1 MRKKLFLI
9 LLCVILSLGN
19 FTVIAAS
26 AEESDSDGYKIVGT
40 NYAGD
45 YIISNISVSD
55 YGAKGDGKADDTK
68 AFRSALAA
76 ASAQGGGVVHVPAGE
91 YRITAPLSVGSGV
104 TLNGVWSVPD
114 SSFSDQ
120 TVLVCDYDSNGNTAS
135 SGYFITLN
143 NISAVQN
150 LNIYYA
156 RQDAE
161 NPVEYP
167 YTIGTNVAIT
177 SAKNI
182 TLLNSY
188 NGILVSTASHVEN
201 IYATC
206 FNIGFKNRQNYEIS
220 EFVNLN
226 FSGKFLN
233 SYDKTSVSD
242 IKKGAK
248 DCKAVIT
255 GKCDDLFIYGVT
267 IDEEYYTNRIY
278 VELEESIPVA
288 PKQAY
293 GHIFQINGA
302 DVVCTDENYY
312 IKVSVEDEIH
322 NVTQYSHQVSQG
334 RFPSSDQLF
343 VVSAY
348 GAKGNNTA
356 DDTSA
361 VLAAIDAADQAGGGT
376 VFFPVGEYRISGKI
390 SVPAGVEL
398 RGAWDSPMQQSKSVL
413 CFYTALPETDAMIT
427 LEKDSGLHG
436 FSVRIPDYSYNAL
449 ETSKYPWIVRG
460 NGSGV
465 WVENLTFINAWNGV
479 DLATNRCDDFLL
491 KGIWGTCM
499 NQMLNIG
506 GGSTNGI
513 IEYTMTTYGTWWEY
527 TGRATDNI
535 SEFSYENAVSLTIGN
550 AKNIAAFSVSAF
562 GVRSTLA
569 LIDEDGK
576 GVESLRLIRCV
587 SDLPNG
593 CNNVEVSKGT
603 NIAIIGLSTG
613 GGVPGSKYIKIYP
626 TFDGTMRVYGQ
637 IVWSNGSGTVIYPDY
652 DFKTYNS
659 RSEDVD
665 ILNFD
670 FAWEKSGGCNGM
682 LDASVFGAAAVPLLF
697 GAIMLLKKKSVKS
710 LKD

>member
-9 LLCVILSLGN
+9 LLCAILALGN
-19 FTVIAAS
+19 FTAIAVS
-26 AEESDSDGYKIVGT
+26 AEESNSDGYKIVGT
-40 NYAGD
+40 NNVGD
-45 YIISNISVSD
+45 YVISNISVAD
-55 YGAKGDGKADDTK
+55 YGAKGDGKEDDTK

-76 ASAQGGGVVHVPAGE
+76 ASAQGGGVVHVPAGK
-91 YRITAPLSVGSGV
+91 YRITAPLSIGSGV
-104 TLNGVWSVPD
+104 TLSGVWSVPEK
-114 SSFSDQ
+114 SFSKQ

-135 SGYFITLN
+135 SSYFITLN
-143 NISAVQN
+143 GTSAVQN

-156 RQDAE
+156 RQNAE
-161 NPVEYP
+161 EPVEYP

-182 TLLNSY
+182 TLFNSY
-188 NGILVSTASHVEN
+188 NGILVGTASHVEN

-233 SYDKTSVSD
+233 AYDKTSVSD
-242 IKKGAK
+242 IKKGTK

-267 IDEEYYTNRIY
+267 IDEKYYTNRIY
-278 VELEESIPVA
+278 VELEENIPVA

-302 DVVCTDENYY
+302 DVVCTDEDYY
-312 IKVSVEDEIH
+312 IKVSVEDEIK
-322 NVTQYSHQVSQG
+322 NVTKYSHQVSEG
-334 RFPSSDQLF
+334 RYPSSKKLF

-348 GAKGNNTA
+348 GAKGDNTA

-361 VLAAIDAADQAGGGT
+361 VLAAVDAAKQAGGGT
-376 VFFPVGEYRISGKI
+376 VFFPVGEYKISGKI
-390 SVPAGVEL
+390 TVPTGVEL

-413 CFYTALPETDAMIT
+413 CFYTSLPETDAMIT
-427 LEKDSGLHG
+427 LEKNSGIH
-436 FSVRIPDYSYNAL
+436 DYSYDAL

-465 WVENLTFINAWNGV
+465 WVENLTFINTWNGV
-479 DLATNRCDDFLL
+479 DLATNRCDKFLL

-499 NQMLNIG
+499 NQMFSIG
-506 GGSTNGI
+506 GGSSNGI
-513 IEYTMTTYGTWWEY
+513 IEYTMTTYGAWWEY

-535 SEFSYENAVSLTIGN
+535 SEYSYENTVALTIGD
-550 AKNIAAFSVSAF
+550 AKNIAAFSVSSF
-562 GVRSTLA
+562 GIRTTLS
-569 LIDEDGK
+569 LIEENGK
-576 GVESLRLIRCV
+576 GVENLRVIRCV

-613 GGVPGSKYIKIYP
+613 GGILGSKYIKIYP
-626 TFDGTMRVYGQ
+626 SFAGTMRVYGQ
-637 IVWSNGSGTVIYPDY
+637 VVWSNGSGTVIYPDN
-652 DFKTYNS
+652 DFKTYNT

-665 ILNFD
+665 ILKFD
-670 FAWEKSGGCNGM
+670 FAWEKSGGCG
-682 LDASVFGAAAVPLLF
+682 SVLNVSAFGGAAILLLF
-697 GAIMLLKKKSVKS
+697 GAILLLKKKNVKS